1 MEDNND
7 TKMLEHLEGLVFKA
21 HIKDLNLHKKN
32 KKELQ
37 EEILRLREEINTMID
52 GFKDAWEKTKK
63 EIEDDEKEN
72 WWVAWDVVNEIDDKT
87 NYEMNLDN
95 PVNELPDIIEYI
107 QSLEKENDGWRADDK
122 NLTKIMGMIT
132 DDFIGVD
139 DIVDIVEKLK
149 EENEKLKEINR
160 IYEKLKELSSDD
172 E

>member
-63 EIEDDEKEN
+63 EIDDDEKEN
-72 WWVAWDVVNEIDDKT
+72 WWYAYDIVQEIEDKT
-87 NYEMNLDN
+87 NYGDDGPCGN
-95 PVNELPDIIEYI
+95 PVNELPNIIEYI
-107 QSLEKENDGWRADDK
+107 QTLE
-122 NLTKIMGMIT
+122 
-132 DDFIGVD
+132 
-139 DIVDIVEKLK
+139 
-149 EENEKLKEINR
+149 EENKQLKS
-160 IYEKLKELSSDD
+160 LD